1 VKVGGQFTVASSV
14 GALRVLETQPEML
27 AGVASLSDVVS
38 TPGGGFTALFTPA
51 TPFGRQPIAARVVT
65 ERADE
70 SGAALRV
77 HGRRGP
83 HVIDVEL
90 TISFVEASEGTV
102 ISWEADV
109 WVRGPAA
116 SVGQRVA
123 LDVARR
129 AIGDLLVSTA
139 ALGHS

>member
-1 VKVGGQFTVASSV
+1 MKIGGQFTVASSV
-14 GALRVLETQPEML
+14 GALRVLGTQPEKL

-38 TPGGGFTALFTPA
+38 APGGGGFTALFTPI
-51 TPFGRQPIAARVVT
+51 TPLGRQPIAARVVT

-70 SGAALRV
+70 KGAELRV

-90 TISFVEASEGTV
+90 TISFVEASEGAV
-102 ISWEADV
+102 VSWEAEV

-129 AIGDLLVSTA
+129 AIGDLLVSSA
-139 ALGHS
+139 ACA

>member
-1 VKVGGQFTVASSV
+1 MKVGGQFTAASSV
-14 GALRVLETQPEML
+14 GALRVLGTQPEKL
-27 AGVASLSDVVS
+27 AGVEALSDVAS
-38 TPGGGFTALFTPA
+38 TPDGGFTALVTPA
-51 TPFGRQPIAARVVT
+51 TPFGSQPIAARVVT

-70 SGAALRV
+70 SGASLRV

-90 TISFVEASEGTV
+90 AISFVEAPEGTV
-102 ISWEADV
+102 VRWEADV

-129 AIGDLLVSTA
+129 AIGDLLVSSA
-139 ALGHS
+139 ACA

>member
-1 VKVGGQFTVASSV
+1 MKVGGQFTVASSV

-27 AGVASLSDVVS
+27 AGAASLSDVVS
-38 TPGGGFTALFTPA
+38 TPGGGFTALFTPT

-65 ERADE
+65 ERADD

-90 TISFVEASEGTV
+90 TITFVEASEGTV
-102 ISWEADV
+102 VSWEADV

-129 AIGDLLVSTA
+129 AIGDLLVSSATCA
-139 ALGHS
+139 

>member
-1 VKVGGQFTVASSV
+1 MKIGGQFTAASSV
-14 GALRVLETQPEML
+14 GALRVLGTQPEKL

-38 TPGGGFTALFTPA
+38 APGGGFTALFTPH
-51 TPFGRQPIAARVVT
+51 TPFGRQPIATRVVT

-70 SGAALRV
+70 NGAALRV

-90 TISFVEASEGTV
+90 TISFAEAAEGTV
-102 ISWEADV
+102 VSWDAEV

-129 AIGDLLVSTA
+129 AIGDLLVSSA
-139 ALGHS
+139 ACA

>member
-1 VKVGGQFTVASSV
+1 MKAGGQFTVASSV
-14 GALRVLETQPEML
+14 GALRVLETQPEKL

-38 TPGGGFTALFTPA
+38 MPDGGFTALFTPT
-51 TPFGRQPIAARVVT
+51 TPFGRQPIVARVVT

-70 SGAALRV
+70 RGVALRV

-90 TISFVEASEGTV
+90 TISLVEASEGTV
-102 ISWEADV
+102 VSWEADV

-129 AIGDLLVSTA
+129 AIGDLLVSA
-139 ALGHS
+139 AMCA

>member
-1 VKVGGQFTVASSV
+1 VKVKGEFTTTTSA
-14 GALRVLETQPEML
+14 GALRALDSQPEKL
-27 AGVASLSDVVS
+27 AGVPALDDVLA
-38 TPGGGFTALFTPA
+38 TPDGGFTALFTPT
-51 TPFGRQPIAARVVT
+51 TPFGRQPIETRVVT

-70 SGAALRV
+70 SGAELRV

-90 TISFVEASEGTV
+90 TISLAEASGGTV
-102 ISWEADV
+102 VTWEAEV
-109 WVRGPAA
+109 GVRGAAA

-129 AIGDLLVSTA
+129 AIGDLLVSA
-139 ALGHS
+139 AACG

>member
-1 VKVGGQFTVASSV
+1 MKVGGQFTVASSV
-14 GALRVLETQPEML
+14 GALRVLETQPEKL

-38 TPGGGFTALFTPA
+38 TPDGGFTALFTPA
-51 TPFGRQPIAARVVT
+51 TPFGRQPIATRVAT

-70 SGAALRV
+70 RGAALRV

-90 TISFVEASEGTV
+90 TISFVEASEGTIV
-102 ISWEADV
+102 GWEADV

-129 AIGDLLVSTA
+129 AIGDLLVSSA
-139 ALGHS
+139 ACA